1 MSGRVTYH
9 VPLAAPQDLRTVD
22 PRPVRAW
29 DDEKAQ
35 RVVAVRVE
43 LRFGPDSEI
52 ARMLGLVAEPVK
64 PQPTYRCSV
73 CGQTRRGLPKTMC
86 AYCASIATRG
96 RVNRQAVQS

>member
-1 MSGRVTYH
+1 MDGHVTYH
-9 VPLAAPQDLRTVD
+9 VPVAAPQDLRTVD
-22 PRPVRAW
+22 PRPVKAW

-64 PQPTYRCSV
+64 PRPTYRCTM
-73 CGQTRRGLPKTMC
+73 CGKIRRGTPAAMC
-86 AYCASIATRG
+86 AYCASTATRG
-96 RVNRQAVQS
+96 RVNRQAVA